1 MRLRPRARNE
11 AIAEGS
17 AAKKQERRDITVL
30 VSEEAGTGRLAF
42 GRYVA
47 KIWDEIDRVKESPRW
62 IRRCARSKGMGYMAR
77 IPYRRRGSRAHAEQ
91 EVGAETDLHNLLW
104 GARANLNAGQLPR
117 FWLERQFVC
126 SLCNRPI
133 PATVESVDKK
143 PKLRPR
149 LLITREASTSTHLE
163 PTAVTFQKRTLAVS
177 SYKPL
182 RAQRPV
188 YRKTALRRRASQ
200 CILYIA

>member
-1 MRLRPRARNE
+1 MRLRPRARSE

-47 KIWDEIDRVKESPRW
+47 KIWDEIERVKESPRW

-117 FWLERQFVC
+117 FGLKGNLYAVC
-126 SLCNRPI
+126 ATGRFRLRWNPWIRSRSCDRDSLLHAR
-133 PATVESVDKK
+133 
-143 PKLRPR
+143 R
-149 LLITREASTSTHLE
+149 LLPHTS
-163 PTAVTFQKRTLAVS
+163 S
-177 SYKPL
+177 
-182 RAQRPV
+182 
-188 YRKTALRRRASQ
+188 RRR
-200 CILYIA
+200 